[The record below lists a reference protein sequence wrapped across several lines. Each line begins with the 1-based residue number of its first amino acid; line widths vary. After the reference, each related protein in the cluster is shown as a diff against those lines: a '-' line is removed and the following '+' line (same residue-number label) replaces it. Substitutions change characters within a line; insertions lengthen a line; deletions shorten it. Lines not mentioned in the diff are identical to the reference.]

1 MAPEVIKQSHYDARA
16 DIWSLGITALELA
29 TGHPPLSSY
38 HPMRA
43 LFLIPK
49 ANAPQ
54 VDTSDGKHTAA
65 FARFV
70 EMCLAKRPEDR
81 ATAHTLRSTAF
92 LEHAG
97 GLDLVRALLG
107 ERRDASDDT
116 RDALPSDTLDN
127 SLLDTTNV
135 SEWVF
140 DISGEVAGGLGV
152 NVTTDVLP
160 AAAALADAVQP
171 EGRDARAALSAAVA
185 APEPPVATR
194 VPPPADAV
202 LLGSPAPISA
212 PQTPAIA
219 ATPATPSEQPTTAR
233 PTTPHTPAS
242 PPGAPARTP
251 ATPHGSPR
259 RTPRAPTSPRLRRAE
274 AAQTRV
280 QAALEQLAYQAGQDA
295 GAADTPTTQLYQL
308 HGLLSHMGRQ
318 NPEYLEQFVDL
329 LCAPRMPTRAP
340 AAASRLAGLLY
351 DRWLE
356 GLRARWQVLDTG
368 AGPT

>member
-16 DIWSLGITALELA
+16 DIWSLGITALELVN
-29 TGHPPLSSY
+29 GHPPLSSY

-54 VDTSDGKHTAA
+54 VDTSDGKHSVA

-81 ATAHTLRSTAF
+81 ATAHALRNTAF

-116 RDALPSDTLDN
+116 RETLPSDMLDN
-127 SLLDTTNV
+127 SLPDVSSV

-160 AAAALADAVQP
+160 AAAALADAMQP
-171 EGRDARAALSAAVA
+171 QGRGAGAALSAAVA
-185 APEPPVATR
+185 APAAPEASHTPAS
-194 VPPPADAV
+194 ADAP
-202 LLGSPAPISA
+202 LLGSPAPVSA

-219 ATPATPSEQPTTAR
+219 ATPATPSAH
-233 PTTPHTPAS
+233 PTTPQTPAS

-259 RTPRAPTSPRLRRAE
+259 RTPRAPTSPRLRRTE
-274 AAQTRV
+274 TAQTRV

-329 LCAPRMPTRAP
+329 LCAPRMPTRPP

>member
-16 DIWSLGITALELA
+16 DVWSLGITALELA

-49 ANAPQ
+49 ANPPQ
-54 VDTSDGKHTAA
+54 VDTSDGKHSPA

-81 ATAHTLRSTAF
+81 ATTRALRTTAF
-92 LEHAG
+92 VEDAGSLE
-97 GLDLVRALLG
+97 LVRTLLG
-107 ERRDASDDT
+107 ERPPPAAAEPPEELGAEALEASV
-116 RDALPSDTLDN
+116 
-127 SLLDTTNV
+127 LDTSSI
-135 SEWVF
+135 SEWIF
-140 DISGEVAGGLGV
+140 DLSGEVTGGLGV
-152 NVTTDVLP
+152 QVGTDVLP

-171 EGRDARAALSAAVA
+171 VEQAAEARAPAPGASALA
-185 APEPPVATR
+185 
-194 VPPPADAV
+194 
-202 LLGSPAPISA
+202 SPALISA
-212 PQTPAIA
+212 PHTPAIA
-219 ATPATPSEQPTTAR
+219 ATPATPAAQPTT
-233 PTTPHTPAS
+233 PTTPTSPAAS
-242 PPGAPARTP
+242 DAPAPSTPARTP
-251 ATPHGSPR
+251 TTPHGSPR
-259 RTPRAPTSPRLRRAE
+259 RTPRAHASPRARRAE
-274 AAQTRV
+274 SAQTRI
-280 QAALEQLAYQAGQDA
+280 QAALEQLVYQAGQDA

-318 NPEYLEQFVDL
+318 SPEYLEQFVEL
-329 LCAPRMPTRAP
+329 LCAPRAPSRAP

-368 AGPT
+368 GGPT